1 MAEIIKRNKA
11 LAVNPLK
18 VSQPVGASLAFLG
31 INRAV
36 PMLHGSQGCTA
47 FGKVF
52 FVRHFR
58 EPIPLQTTAM
68 DQVSTV
74 MNADDNVI
82 QGLQTIAEKSKPALI
97 GLPTTGLSETQGTDI
112 HGLVHQFR
120 AKHPEFDGIP
130 VIAVNT
136 PDFTGCLESGYAL
149 AVKAMIDVLVPAVD
163 PIPSLTLPLKGREHV
178 AKRKKQVNVLAG
190 SLLTP
195 GDLEHIKELIE
206 AFGLRPV
213 LLPDLSDSLDGHLT
227 DQESSPLT
235 VGGTPVSEIMTLGEA
250 AATLVIGASLNPA
263 ADLLKTRTGVPDYR
277 FDTLMGIE
285 TVDTFIAALV
295 EISGQ
300 SVPDKIERQRAQL
313 QDAMV
318 DTHFMLGFARVAIA
332 GDPDLLFALADLV
345 AGMGCEVT
353 AAVAPAK
360 AAILDKVPAAQ
371 VKLGDLEDLEQA
383 AREHGVDLVICN
395 SHAAETAKRLGV
407 PLLRAGF
414 PQYDLI
420 GGYQKLWVGY
430 RGTRQA
436 LFDLANI
443 LVEHGHHEVP
453 AYRSVYASRPDAL
466 SPSPS
471 PACGGGEL
479 QASPSDVHRNAAHAT
494 PETRPLH

>member
-1 MAEIIKRNKA
+1 MAEIIKRSKA

-82 QGLQTIAEKSKPALI
+82 QGLATIAEKNQPALI

-112 HGLVHQFR
+112 HGLVRQFR
-120 AKHPEFDGIP
+120 AKHPEFDAIP

-136 PDFTGCLESGYAL
+136 PDFTGCMESGYAL
-149 AVKAMIDVLVPAVD
+149 AVKAMIDVLVPVGAALAANGSGAIESIAAEAA
-163 PIPSLTLPLKGREHV
+163 PTR
-178 AKRKKQVNVLAG
+178 QVNVLAG

-206 AFGLRPV
+206 LFGLRPV

-235 VGGTPVSEIMTLGEA
+235 IGGTPVGEIRTLGEA

-285 TVDTFIAALV
+285 AVDGFIAALA

-300 SVPDKIERQRAQL
+300 LVPEKIERQRAQL

-332 GDPDLLFALADLV
+332 GDPDLLFALADLM

-360 AAILDKVPAAQ
+360 AAILEKVPAVQ
-371 VKLGDLEDLEQA
+371 VKLGDLEDLELA

-395 SHAAETAKRLGV
+395 SHGGEAAKRLGV

-430 RGTRQA
+430 RGTRQT
-436 LFDLANI
+436 LFDLANL

-453 AYRSVYASRPDAL
+453 AYRSIYASRPGD
-466 SPSPS
+466 
-471 PACGGGEL
+471 
-479 QASPSDVHRNAAHAT
+479 AAHAT

>member
-453 AYRSVYASRPDAL
+453 AYRSVYASRPGD
-466 SPSPS
+466 
-471 PACGGGEL
+471 
-479 QASPSDVHRNAAHAT
+479 AAHAT
-494 PETRPLH
+494 PDTRPLH

>member
-1 MAEIIKRNKA
+1 MAEIIKRSKA

-82 QGLQTIAEKSKPALI
+82 QGLATIAEKNQPALI

-112 HGLVHQFR
+112 HGLVRQFR
-120 AKHPEFDGIP
+120 AKHPEFDAIP

-136 PDFTGCLESGYAL
+136 PDFTGCMESGYAL
-149 AVKAMIDVLVPAVD
+149 AVKAMIDVLVPVGAALAANGSGAIESIAAEAA
-163 PIPSLTLPLKGREHV
+163 PTR
-178 AKRKKQVNVLAG
+178 QVNVLAG

-195 GDLEHIKELIE
+195 GDLEDIKELIE
-206 AFGLRPV
+206 LFGLRPV

-235 VGGTPVSEIMTLGEA
+235 IGGTPVGEIRTLGEA

-285 TVDTFIAALV
+285 AVDGFIAALA

-300 SVPDKIERQRAQL
+300 LVPEKIERQRAQL

-332 GDPDLLFALADLV
+332 GDPDLLFALADLM

-360 AAILDKVPAAQ
+360 AAILEKVPAVQ
-371 VKLGDLEDLEQA
+371 VKLGDLEDLELA

-395 SHAAETAKRLGV
+395 SHGGEAAKRLGV

-430 RGTRQA
+430 RGTRQT
-436 LFDLANI
+436 LFDLANL

-453 AYRSVYASRPDAL
+453 AYRSIYASRPGD
-466 SPSPS
+466 
-471 PACGGGEL
+471 
-479 QASPSDVHRNAAHAT
+479 AAHAT

>member
-1 MAEIIKRNKA
+1 MRLAMENTSTTNVVLTPMAEIIKRSKA

-82 QGLQTIAEKSKPALI
+82 QGLATIAEKNKPALI

-120 AKHPEFDGIP
+120 AKHPEFDSVP

-136 PDFTGCLESGYAL
+136 PDFTGCMESGYAL
-149 AVKAMIDVLVPAVD
+149 AVKAMIDVLVPQSTCV
-163 PIPSLTLPLKGREHV
+163 G
-178 AKRKKQVNVLAG
+178 KRKKQVNVLAG

-195 GDLEHIKELIE
+195 GDLEHIKDLIE
-206 AFGLRPV
+206 MFGLRPV

-235 VGGTPVSEIMTLGEA
+235 VGGTPVGEIKTLGEA

-263 ADLLKTRTGVPDYR
+263 ADLLKSRSGVPDYR

-285 TVDTFIAALV
+285 AVDGFIVALA

-300 SVPDKIERQRAQL
+300 TVPEKIERQRAQL

-332 GDPDLLFALADLV
+332 GDPDLLFALADLMV
-345 AGMGCEVT
+345 GMGCEVT

-360 AAILDKVPAAQ
+360 AAILEKVPAAQ

-395 SHAAETAKRLGV
+395 SHAGETAKRLGV

-436 LFDLANI
+436 LFDLANL
-443 LVEHGHHEVP
+443 LVEHGHHDVA
-453 AYRSVYASRPDAL
+453 AYRSVYASRKDSL
-466 SPSPS
+466 SPGPS
-471 PACGGGEL
+471 PACGRGE
-479 QASPSDVHRNAAHAT
+479 NIYAT

>member
-1 MAEIIKRNKA
+1 MAEIIKRSKA

-82 QGLQTIAEKSKPALI
+82 QGLATIAEKNQPALI

-112 HGLVHQFR
+112 HGLVRQFR
-120 AKHPEFDGIP
+120 AKHPEFDAIP

-136 PDFTGCLESGYAL
+136 PDFTGCMESGYAL
-149 AVKAMIDVLVPAVD
+149 AVKAMIDVLVPVGAALAANGSGAIESIAAEAD
-163 PIPSLTLPLKGREHV
+163 STR
-178 AKRKKQVNVLAG
+178 QVNVLAG

-206 AFGLRPV
+206 LFGLRPV

-235 VGGTPVSEIMTLGEA
+235 IGGTPVGEIRTLGEA

-277 FDTLMGIE
+277 FDTLMGLE
-285 TVDTFIAALV
+285 AVDGFIAALA

-300 SVPDKIERQRAQL
+300 LVPEKIERQRAQL

-332 GDPDLLFALADLV
+332 GDPDLLFALADLM

-360 AAILDKVPAAQ
+360 AAILEKVPAVQ
-371 VKLGDLEDLEQA
+371 VKLGDLEDLELA

-395 SHAAETAKRLGV
+395 SHGGEAAKRLGV

-430 RGTRQA
+430 RGTRQT
-436 LFDLANI
+436 LFDLANL

-453 AYRSVYASRPDAL
+453 AYRSIYASRPGD
-466 SPSPS
+466 
-471 PACGGGEL
+471 
-479 QASPSDVHRNAAHAT
+479 AAHAT

>member
-1 MAEIIKRNKA
+1 MAEIIKRSKA

-82 QGLQTIAEKSKPALI
+82 QGLATIAEKNQPALI

-120 AKHPEFDGIP
+120 AKHPEYGAIP

-136 PDFTGCLESGYAL
+136 PDFTGCMESGYAL
-149 AVKAMIDVLVPAVD
+149 AVKAMIDVLVPQTACV
-163 PIPSLTLPLKGREHV
+163 GR
-178 AKRKKQVNVLAG
+178 RRKQVNVLAG

-195 GDLEHIKELIE
+195 GDLEHIKDLIE
-206 AFGLRPV
+206 LFGLRPV

-235 VGGTPVSEIMTLGEA
+235 VGGTPVSEIRTLGEA
-250 AATLVIGASLNPA
+250 VATLVIGASLNPA
-263 ADLLKTRTGVPDYR
+263 ADLLKARSGVPDYR
-277 FDTLMGIE
+277 FDTLLGLTAM
-285 TVDTFIAALV
+285 DAFITALAEV
-295 EISGQ
+295 SGQ
-300 SVPDKIERQRAQL
+300 PVPEKIERQRAQL

-332 GDPDLLFALADLV
+332 ADPDLLFALADLM

-360 AAILDKVPAAQ
+360 AAILEKVPALQ
-371 VKLGDLEDLEQA
+371 VKLGDLEDLEQT
-383 AREHGVDLVICN
+383 ARANGVDLVICN
-395 SHAAETAKRLGV
+395 SHAGETAKRLGV

-430 RGTRQA
+430 RGTRQT
-436 LFDLANI
+436 LFDLANL

-453 AYRSVYASRPDAL
+453 AYRSVYASRPGD
-466 SPSPS
+466 
-471 PACGGGEL
+471 
-479 QASPSDVHRNAAHAT
+479 AAHAT